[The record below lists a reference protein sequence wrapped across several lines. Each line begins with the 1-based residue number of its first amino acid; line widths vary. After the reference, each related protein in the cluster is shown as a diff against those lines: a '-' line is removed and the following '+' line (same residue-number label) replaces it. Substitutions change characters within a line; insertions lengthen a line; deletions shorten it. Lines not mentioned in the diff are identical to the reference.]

1 MASKEMDLMSR
12 KKLLLYMLS
21 ATEGHPP
28 RRKRAKFL
36 MNLSVSQG
44 IIVAMLHGF

>member
-1 MASKEMDLMSR
+1 
-12 KKLLLYMLS
+12 MLS
-21 ATEGHPP
+21 VTEGHPP

-44 IIVAMLHGF
+44 IIVALQNELYSLAIWVKGVKYEI